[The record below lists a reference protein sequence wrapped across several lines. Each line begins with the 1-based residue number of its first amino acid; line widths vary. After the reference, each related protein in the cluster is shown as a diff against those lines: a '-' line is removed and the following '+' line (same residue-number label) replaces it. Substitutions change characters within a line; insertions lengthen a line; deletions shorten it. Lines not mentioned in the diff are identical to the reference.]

1 MLCYVVAHVCVN
13 VGQAGLKFLVHAKTN
28 GFSCCSRI
36 VIGRCSKGR
45 VQCMFRH
52 CQLKSKTAVFPS
64 VKGADLIPLADV
76 VTSPSCQLSSRLAK
90 FMVFLLMGKK
100 YLLISERMGWM
111 KVKESAEAFDQA
123 FAHAKEAAAEN
134 VSTSSVSLFPS
145 A

>member
-1 MLCYVVAHVCVN
+1 MLCYVVAHICVN
-13 VGQAGLKFLVHAKTN
+13 IGQTDFKFLVNAKTN

-45 VQCMFRH
+45 VQCMFRR
-52 CQLKSKTAVFPS
+52 CQLKVKTAVFPP

-76 VTSPSCQLSSRLAK
+76 VTSPSCQLSSMLAK
-90 FMVFLLMGKK
+90 FMAFLLKGKK
-100 YLLISERMGWM
+100 DLLISERMGSHYP
-111 KVKESAEAFDQA
+111 K
-123 FAHAKEAAAEN
+123 N